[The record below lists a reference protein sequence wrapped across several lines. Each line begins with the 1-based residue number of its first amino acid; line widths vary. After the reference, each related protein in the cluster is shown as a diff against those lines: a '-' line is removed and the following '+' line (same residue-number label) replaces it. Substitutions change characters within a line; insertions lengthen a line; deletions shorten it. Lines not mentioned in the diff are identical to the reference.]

1 MLATGAV
8 ILWAPDSE
16 LTYDTFAAAI
26 GFPMAVILPMVAI
39 LSVTAEWSQRSGLT
53 TFTLVPHRGRTI
65 LAKGIVA
72 VSVAVG
78 SMVLAFTIGALGN
91 LAGAA
96 IAGVDTVWDITAA
109 HMLLIVLGN
118 VLGLMV
124 GFMLGVV
131 MRNSAGAIVGYFVY
145 SFVLPTLSMLLAD
158 GQQWFRD
165 LQPWV
170 DFNFA
175 QGQLFDGS
183 MTGEQWANLGVS
195 GAIWLVA
202 PLAVGLAMLMRSE
215 VKCHVTIPQRRALR
229 RSCIRSA
236 RLVSPARG
244 KERRMTGDTYA
255 EATTPDE
262 IDELARRARD
272 GDRNALE
279 LLLGAVR
286 PRTLN
291 ICRGVLPYTPDA
303 EDACQEALMNVA
315 AKIGSWGGR
324 GRFTTW
330 LHVVAVN
337 SARSTYRR
345 MKNQAVPADPHAAG
359 PLERP
364 DPRTTSVIA
373 GTRLDLLEAMESIER
388 DHPQYVE
395 PLLLRDVYGM
405 SYEDIAQQVGAP
417 LGTVKAQ
424 IHHGRKLARP
434 LLRGQE

>member
-1 MLATGAV
+1 
-8 ILWAPDSE
+8 
-16 LTYDTFAAAI
+16 
-26 GFPMAVILPMVAI
+26 
-39 LSVTAEWSQRSGLT
+39 
-53 TFTLVPHRGRTI
+53 
-65 LAKGIVA
+65 
-72 VSVAVG
+72 
-78 SMVLAFTIGALGN
+78 
-91 LAGAA
+91 
-96 IAGVDTVWDITAA
+96 
-109 HMLLIVLGN
+109 
-118 VLGLMV
+118 
-124 GFMLGVV
+124 
-131 MRNSAGAIVGYFVY
+131 
-145 SFVLPTLSMLLAD
+145 
-158 GQQWFRD
+158 
-165 LQPWV
+165 
-170 DFNFA
+170 
-175 QGQLFDGS
+175 
-183 MTGEQWANLGVS
+183 
-195 GAIWLVA
+195 
-202 PLAVGLAMLMRSE
+202 
-215 VKCHVTIPQRRALR
+215 
-229 RSCIRSA
+229 
-236 RLVSPARG
+236 
-244 KERRMTGDTYA
+244 MTGDTYA

-345 MKNQAVPADPHAAG
+345 MKNQAVPADP
-359 PLERP
+359 
-364 DPRTTSVIA
+364 RTTSVIA

-388 DHPQYVE
+388 EHPQYVE

-405 SYEDIAQQVGAP
+405 SYEDIAAQVGAP